1 MRILGIDLDPL
12 TPAEQRD
19 RANSLLRAAWS
30 AALPET
36 RILPPRA
43 ACRGRRDRDWRRR
56 VIEPPGT
63 GEDRLICLS
72 DAVCLV
78 PFSETTL
85 RRAIVSGELEA
96 WQPNG
101 NGKLVMWRSSLIMWA
116 TRRPAQDRPACDAPR
131 DRRPASPRRRRT
143 VGATETPEP
152 IALPDLT

>member
-1 MRILGIDLDPL
+1 
-12 TPAEQRD
+12 
-19 RANSLLRAAWS
+19 
-30 AALPET
+30 
-36 RILPPRA
+36 
-43 ACRGRRDRDWRRR
+43 

-85 RRAIVSGELEA
+85 RRAIVRGELEA

-101 NGKLVMWRSSLIMWA
+101 NGKLVMWRSSLIVWA
-116 TRRPAQDRPACDAPR
+116 TRRPAHDRPESDAPR
-131 DRRPASPRRRRT
+131 HGRPSSPRRRRT
-143 VGATETPEP
+143 VGAEATPEP